1 MQGRTPIPLKPQTP
15 HTPVSREKESKI
27 DTSTSTTTRARAH
40 AREDVDRV
48 MAYAITGGLPD
59 SDGIRA
65 YVARMID
72 ALSAD
77 VVMAALDDTWLAPHP
92 SWRYLMAICRRLQ
105 AAGIRTREQWDADA
119 AQFAAR
125 RSAAG
130 AGARPRALQ
139 CSERQYAPG
148 ELDRLLDQSVDEVLK
163 GQAPASRPCKTVGAH
178 RFGQREYTDE
188 ELDRLLFSDLD
199 DLTP

>member
-1 MQGRTPIPLKPQTP
+1 MQEGTGVLHIP
-15 HTPVSREKESKI
+15 HTPVESKRESKI
-27 DTSTSTTTRARAH
+27 DTSTSTTTRTRAH

-105 AAGIRTREQWDADA
+105 AAGIRTKAQWDADA

-125 RSAAG
+125 KSA

-148 ELDRLLDQSVDEVLK
+148 ELDALLDQSVDEVLK
-163 GQAPASRPCKTVGAH
+163 ASPAPRPCKEVGAH
-178 RFGQREYTDE
+178 RFGQRQYTDE
-188 ELDRLLFSDLD
+188 ELEKLLFSDFD
-199 DLTP
+199 DLQP

>member
-1 MQGRTPIPLKPQTP
+1 MQGRTPVSLYPQ
-15 HTPVSREKESKI
+15 TPVSREKKSKI

-65 YVARMID
+65 YLARMID
-72 ALSAD
+72 ALSVD

-119 AQFAAR
+119 AAFASR

-130 AGARPRALQ
+130 AGARPRARQ

-148 ELDRLLDQSVDEVLK
+148 ELDALLDQSVDEVLRA
-163 GQAPASRPCKTVGAH
+163 APVSRPCKEVGAH
-178 RFGQREYTDE
+178 RFGQRRYTDE
-188 ELDRLLFSDLD
+188 ELEKLLFSDLD
-199 DLTP
+199 DLNP

>member
-1 MQGRTPIPLKPQTP
+1 MQEGTSVLHIPSP
-15 HTPVSREKESKI
+15 HTPVESKRESKI

-59 SDGIRA
+59 SAGIRA

-105 AAGIRTREQWDADA
+105 AAGIRTKAQWDADA
-119 AQFAAR
+119 AAFAAR

-148 ELDRLLDQSVDEVLK
+148 ELDRLLDQSVDDVLRS
-163 GQAPASRPCKTVGAH
+163 AERPCKTVGAH
-178 RFGQREYTDE
+178 RFGQRRYTDE
-188 ELDRLLFSDLD
+188 ELDKLLFSDD
-199 DLTP
+199 DLTTP